1 MGVMYK
7 SKETN
12 LDFCDQKGY
21 GKFYLKCTKS
31 TWPSTLFAATE
42 KQTIKANWQSVG
54 TGRWFYS
61 IFDVFTCFENFI
73 NIFQTYSFPS
83 LTSRSPLPV
92 YQLHVLSFLKNIQR
106 NETWNPV
113 CADYWAWGLLWMQ
126 LINPVSFQWWK
137 LRFSLPDIWFLF
149 KRSNWVNKLDSYS

>member
-21 GKFYLKCTKS
+21 GKFYLKYTKS

-42 KQTIKANWQSVG
+42 KQTIKANWQSVE

-83 LTSRSPLPV
+83 LTSRSSSTCLPTSCSFILKKYTEKWNMESSLCWLLSMGPALNAV
-92 YQLHVLSFLKNIQR
+92 DKSSIIPVTKVEVLSTRYMI
-106 NETWNPV
+106 
-113 CADYWAWGLLWMQ
+113 
-126 LINPVSFQWWK
+126 SF
-137 LRFSLPDIWFLF
+137 
-149 KRSNWVNKLDSYS
+149 